1 MPADAERRG
10 LLSRFFPRTA
20 QPVSSPLPD
29 ASGPS
34 DWADN
39 NQRPV
44 HSLVTKVVRASD
56 CLIVTGYQDFL
67 SSLAYL
73 IDTVGGIGD
82 RSPGSIRMVF
92 GTNTDSSRQI
102 GARGRPVAE
111 EARAFFLGAQGL
123 SVGDLADLRAV
134 LAIEA
139 IERRTISLRVFDPDV
154 AQGVVGR
161 RPPMLH
167 AKLVIGDGHALS
179 GSANFSNGGLRWNL
193 EFIDDAAASPD
204 LAAARRE
211 AAERYW
217 EMGRDWTEEALAI
230 LRSLVR
236 LVSPEEA
243 VARTVVEATGF
254 TPWIAKGNVSVGNKL
269 ERFQSELIYEAAGTI
284 HKQGFAF
291 VEAPTGAGKTLIG
304 KHLVALLPVV
314 HDQTVFSWGERAEQ
328 RRLGSLALIPASVF
342 GNWTSDA
349 PVNFKPVKHSHL
361 SMTKASETE
370 ELDII
375 SRAVRSAAGM
385 IVDESHRLSSR
396 FLAPSNRSLVFERT
410 PAIWTACLSATLMGN
425 QGLDGLLA
433 FHEKRA
439 SIYVPPVITEQI
451 NAHFSR
457 VRERGAL
464 VAELEAQK
472 RKIEDQ
478 QRQPDLFETE
488 NVLQDKI
495 ERLERTVEERGLRLR
510 GLQAEL
516 AGALAPYVVRRQRA
530 CIGESKQR
538 RDGSFKYPT
547 IKSERRDAELTDEQ
561 QKIIARIKQLA
572 EAITSGV
579 TLVSAD
585 PQRAAQTEIKFH
597 DKSRIHIRNFL
608 ALLRSSITFA
618 RIEWDRERD
627 TDADQRG
634 RRSLGESL
642 RQAEKQSRRPLAVP
656 PGELK
661 EENGDSEGTSDI
673 PICDRLGRLL
683 HHPSLDAIDA
693 ARAEQMR
700 EILSKHGHAIFL
712 AERVGVLEVYANL
725 LGGHRGRGP
734 EVFVVAPGAKIK
746 VGKKLRHLKSG
757 SEAQEY
763 FGLNGKK
770 CDPMASRA
778 MFLTFQMAEG
788 INLQTASALG
798 ILGVTSDIKSLIQG
812 LGRIDRIDS
821 PHSTIHYFTFD
832 LPGLVLSSDKKAR
845 GRVEN
850 IALLSGV
857 GADELSEEIK
867 EFAAGELTD
876 LVLDQIRTQRKLRP
890 NNYFDQVEA
899 LKKEVSDDVMRRV
912 RDAMPRGLWGAELC
926 LLASQNPATILML
939 GGRTGDLRNPHVQ
952 APRLLLLREVA
963 DQTEISGDQAEAAR
977 HLLAAFRET
986 KRRGLHLHS
995 PRLDQASGLLANLA
1009 ETLPNLTHWD
1019 IRPARTV
1026 SILASLARFLSGETA
1041 HDEGRSIFRDLT
1053 LPALEKLAEAWAQE
1067 LDPSWIE
1074 AKQAISDK
1082 SAKGKTIPDY
1092 LGISSIEELF
1102 YAQPQSKLVEIRTRA
1117 EALLEFCRAASEG
1130 QSTSVLDRVSTVF
1143 VGREER

>member
-1 MPADAERRG
+1 MLEAPERRG
-10 LLSRFFPRTA
+10 LLSRFFPRG
-20 QPVSSPLPD
+20 SPP
-29 ASGPS
+29 ASAGAPEGQS
-34 DWADN
+34 QSAWADN
-39 NQRPV
+39 HKRPV
-44 HSLVTKVVRASD
+44 HSLVTKVLRASD

-73 IDTVGGIGD
+73 IETVGGIGD
-82 RSPGSIRMVF
+82 RPAGSIRMVF
-92 GTNTDSSRQI
+92 GTNTDSSRQV
-102 GARGRPVAE
+102 GARGRPAAE
-111 EARAFFLGAQGL
+111 EARAYFLGSQGL

-139 IERRTISLRVFDPDV
+139 IERGTIALRVFDPDI
-154 AQGVVGR
+154 AQRVVGR

-179 GSANFSNGGLRWNL
+179 GSSNFSNGGLRRNL
-193 EFIDDAAASPD
+193 EFVDDAAASPD

-243 VARTVVEATGF
+243 VARTIIEATSF
-254 TPWIAKGNVSVGNKL
+254 TPWIAAGDTTAG
-269 ERFQSELIYEAAGTI
+269 RPPQPFQADLIYEAAGTV
-284 HKQGFAF
+284 HEQGFAF
-291 VEAPTGAGKTLIG
+291 VEAPTGAGKTDIG
-304 KHLVALLPVV
+304 KHLAALLPVA
-314 HDQTVFSWGERAEQ
+314 HDQTVFSWGERADQ
-328 RRLGSLALIPASVF
+328 RRLGSIALIPASVF
-342 GNWTSDA
+342 SNWTTNA
-349 PVNFKPVKHSHL
+349 PVNFKPIKHSYL
-361 SMTKASETE
+361 SKTKASEDQ
-370 ELDII
+370 ELELINRD
-375 SRAVRSAAGM
+375 VRSAAGM

-433 FHEKRA
+433 FHEKGA

-457 VRERGAL
+457 VRERGEL
-464 VAELEAQK
+464 VAELAAQK

-478 QRQPDLFETE
+478 QRQPDLFETA
-488 NVLQDKI
+488 NVLQEKV
-495 ERLERTVEERGLRLR
+495 ETLERTVEARGLQLR
-510 GLQAEL
+510 RLQAEL
-516 AGALAPYVVRRQRA
+516 ADALAPYVVRRQRA
-530 CIGESKQR
+530 CIGESRQR
-538 RDGSFKYPT
+538 SDGKFKYPT
-547 IKSERRDAELTDEQ
+547 IKSDRRDADLTDEQ
-561 QKIIARIKQLA
+561 QKVITRIKQLA

-608 ALLRSSITFA
+608 ALLRASITFA
-618 RIEWDRERD
+618 RIEWVRERD

-642 RQAEKQSRRPLAVP
+642 RQAERYSRRPLAVP
-656 PGELK
+656 PGALQGEL
-661 EENGDSEGTSDI
+661 SDI
-673 PICDRLGRLL
+673 ESTSETPICDRLGRLL
-683 HHPSLDAIDA
+683 HHPCLNEIDT

-746 VGKKLRHLKSG
+746 TGKKLHHLRSG
-757 SEAQEY
+757 AEAQEY
-763 FGLNGKK
+763 FSLNGSKRA
-770 CDPMASRA
+770 PMAQRA

-857 GADELSEEIK
+857 GADDLAAEIV
-867 EFAAGELTD
+867 EFAAGDLTD
-876 LVLDQIRTQRKLRP
+876 LVLTQIKKPRILRP

-899 LKKEVSDDVMRRV
+899 LKREVADEVMRRV
-912 RDAMPRGLWGAELC
+912 GSAKPKGLWGAELC
-926 LLASQNPATILML
+926 LLATSRPVTILML

-952 APRLLLLREVA
+952 APRLLLLRENE
-963 DQTEISGDQAEAAR
+963 DQTEISGDQADAAR
-977 HLLAAFRET
+977 HLVEAFRET
-986 KRRGLHLHS
+986 IRLGLHS
-995 PRLDQASGLLANLA
+995 KAPQLDQVSGLLSNLA

-1026 SILASLARFLSGETA
+1026 SILASLARFLSGQSV
-1041 HDEGRSIFRDLT
+1041 HDGGRSIFGDLT

-1074 AKQAISDK
+1074 AKQAISDRSVK
-1082 SAKGKTIPDY
+1082 DRTIPDY
-1092 LGISSIEELF
+1092 LGIASIEELF
-1102 YAQPQSKLVEIRTRA
+1102 FLQPESVLEEIRTRA
-1117 EALLEFCRAASEG
+1117 ENLLDFCRSASEG

-1143 VGREER
+1143 VGRPRL